1 MRHDA
6 AISIFSSPATHSFL
20 LFGKA
25 TAHDKGTTKSRRCA
39 ISYFGP
45 ICHMQ
50 DVHFEPRFQT
60 LYDREKIAY
69 SPAHAGTSPGHACEE
84 TYAVSP
90 PFLTSD

>member
-1 MRHDA
+1 
-6 AISIFSSPATHSFL
+6 
-20 LFGKA
+20 
-25 TAHDKGTTKSRRCA
+25 
-39 ISYFGP
+39 
-45 ICHMQ
+45 MQ

-90 PFLTSD
+90 PFLTSDWWSKFTERSSNCLVDANYFR